1 MAVPAFIAKLGEAMA
16 KLSDRVLEFVSAE
29 KAVDSINKQIDP
41 QMEVYRQMM
50 AEISIAED
58 IPTEKKVEL
67 LNQIADDIDVQQ
79 YHANEKLEKRQKDAS
94 EVAIKVIAAVFTA
107 GISLTPD
114 LIRRFKAMNPQ
125 IEAARI
131 DRLIEDQDA
140 SELQVERGSA
150 ESPEEEGRLKAADD
164 DVIDADFVECGPDW
178 TYIDFGDEES
188 PDPEKDESEMFGE
201 APEG

>member
-150 ESPEEEGRLKAADD
+150 ESPEEEGCLNAADD

-188 PDPEKDESEMFGE
+188 PGPEKDESEMFGE